1 MPEYLIEADRL
12 LYELINQADGGSRQQ
27 KKQIGETDIPARLE
41 VVGDMT
47 LHAFCDVGIS
57 QEPQE
62 DLSADSVTVDDD
74 QPKPAPPPEG
84 VELKAGCPLQTENR
98 LSSA

>member
-1 MPEYLIEADRL
+1 VPEYLIEADCL
-12 LYELINQADGGSRQQ
+12 LYELINQADGGTRQQ
-27 KKQIGETDIPARLE
+27 KKQIGETDLAARLE

-47 LHAFCDVGIS
+47 LHAFSDVGIF

-62 DLSADSVTVDDD
+62 DLSADSVTAEND

-84 VELKAGCPLQTENR
+84 VELKAGCPL
-98 LSSA
+98 